1 MLYHKRVV
9 IDLKKVFIAA
19 YAYIAALIGAG
30 FASGQEILCYFNRF
44 GRYGFYGVI
53 IAALIF
59 SVFAYIIFYTCIR
72 IKAESFDD
80 FLSIFPGRHTSRIF
94 RCITGVF
101 SFAVFAVML
110 AAFAEICAYTIGIP
124 QKFGALIAAA
134 VCAVILCH
142 SPDGIITLNGL
153 IGIILAIGIAY
164 CCFYILRYREFH
176 AFSYSGEIT
185 GSAFIYSGYN
195 LVTVLPVL
203 TVTGR
208 RLHNGTDAAASA
220 IISGI
225 VLFILMSLIFCI
237 LAIYEG
243 RVNLGEFPMLT
254 MAYRQNKILGFFY
267 GLLLGASIIT
277 TLLSSAESVS
287 EAFAL
292 RKKHIRAAAV
302 AVFAYML
309 SGAGFGTLVDTAYR
323 ITGIIG
329 FVICGIVSVLCIKTI
344 SKSKIRD
351 I

>member
-1 MLYHKRVV
+1 MKR
-9 IDLKKVFIAA
+9 IFITA

-44 GRYGFYGVI
+44 GKFGFYGVI
-53 IAALIF
+53 ISVLLF

-72 IKAESFDD
+72 IKTISFDD
-80 FLSIFPGRHTSRIF
+80 FLSVFPGRHTSGIF
-94 RCITGVF
+94 RCITGIF

-124 QKFGALIAAA
+124 QKTGALIAAA

-142 SPDGIITLNGL
+142 SPDGIITLNGI
-153 IGIILAIGIAY
+153 IGIMLAIGIAY

-176 AFSYSGEIT
+176 VFSYSGEVT
-185 GSAFIYSGYN
+185 GNALIYSGYN

-203 TVTGR
+203 VVTSR
-208 RLHNGTDAAASA
+208 RLNSGTDAAASA
-220 IISGI
+220 VISGM

-237 LAIYEG
+237 LAMYDGKI
-243 RVNLGEFPMLT
+243 NLGEFPMLT
-254 MAYRQNKILGFFY
+254 MAYRQNKILGLFY
-267 GLLLGASIIT
+267 GLLLGASIVT

-287 EAFAL
+287 EAFSL
-292 RKKHIRAAAV
+292 RKKYIKAAAV
-302 AVFAYML
+302 SAFAYML

-329 FVICGIVSVLCIKTI
+329 FVICGIVLVLCIKTI
-344 SKSKIRD
+344 LKSKIRG